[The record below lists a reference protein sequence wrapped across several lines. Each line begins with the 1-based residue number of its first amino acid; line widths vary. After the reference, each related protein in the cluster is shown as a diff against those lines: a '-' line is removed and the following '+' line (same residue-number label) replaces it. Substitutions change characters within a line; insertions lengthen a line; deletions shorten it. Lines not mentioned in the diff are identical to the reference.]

1 MYMIFDRSSFIREWP
16 FFANKKLSFA
26 NSRNPLLRTSC
37 CWLGNFVQGLLGHSL
52 QNALWLPPT
61 LSQNFLAN
69 TRIRRPQP
77 LAGGASEEKQTPGA
91 LVFGSRKASL
101 LEARLLHFET
111 SERNVRQYQWQV
123 QGCASRPWFLA
134 VAKPHLRKLVCY
146 LWRERY
152 PGPPVGRSWQPIT
165 SCNDL

>member
-1 MYMIFDRSSFIREWP
+1 MQL
-16 FFANKKLSFA
+16 A
-26 NSRNPLLRTSC
+26 SRNPLLRTSC
-37 CWLGNFVQGLLGHSL
+37 CWLDNCFARLTGPLPSKCILTFAHSFAELSRNFCENS
-52 QNALWLPPT
+52 P
-61 LSQNFLAN
+61 
-69 TRIRRPQP
+69 IRRPQRS
-77 LAGGASEEKQTPGA
+77 AGGASEEKQTPGA

-111 SERNVRQYQWQV
+111 SERNVRQYQWQA

-152 PGPPVGRSWQPIT
+152 PGPPVGRSWQPLT